1 MMDRVQIPAQGEDKE
16 ALLEQM
22 QSFRSGDADWKAG
35 KTWSLVYY
43 AGQEHY
49 DFLKKAHNLFFSENA
64 LNPMAFKSLKQF
76 ESEVVQMT
84 CSMLH
89 GPDTAVGTMTSGG
102 TESILMAVKAYR
114 DRARKKKPWILRP
127 EMVIP
132 STLHVA
138 FYKAAH
144 YFGIKTKVVPFGDD
158 YRADVKAMKKA
169 MGPNTIMI
177 AASAPQYP
185 HGVIDPIEELGAI
198 AKSKNIPFH
207 VDACFGGFM
216 LPWLEKLGVAL
227 PAWDYRVPGV
237 TSISADV
244 HKYCYAAK
252 GASVITYR
260 DMEYMK
266 HQFFVETKWC
276 GGVYASPSMPGT
288 RPGGSIAAA
297 WAAMR
302 AMGEDGYMGLAAE
315 ALEATR
321 MMREGVAQIE
331 GLKVLGQLN
340 STVCTWG
347 SDDDNIDLYAVA
359 DQMADKGWNTD
370 RQQNPACVHCT
381 VNAHNKS
388 AVPDYLADLQEA
400 VDHVRAHPELK
411 NEGEAAM
418 YGLMAKV
425 PVKGLV
431 QHSVR
436 KVMEGMYSPSGEV
449 PDLSKVGEDDDDVV
463 MSFINKYGDK
473 AMGAL
478 EKLEATKNKLVGALN
493 FRKW

>member
-1 MMDRVQIPAQGEDKE
+1 MDRIKIPAAGEDKE
-16 ALLEQM
+16 ELLEEM
-22 QSFRSGDADWKAG
+22 QRFRENDADWKAG

-43 AGQEHY
+43 AGEEHY
-49 DFLKKAHNLFFSENA
+49 EFLKKAHNLFFSENA
-64 LNPMAFKSLKQF
+64 LNPMAFQSLKRF

-89 GPDTAVGTMTSGG
+89 GPENAVGTKTSGG

-144 YFGIKTKVVPFGDD
+144 YFNIKTKVIPFGDD

-169 MGPNTIMI
+169 IGPNTIML

-185 HGVIDPIEELGAI
+185 HGVVDPIEEIGAI
-198 AKSKNIPFH
+198 AHAKGIPLH
-207 VDACFGGFM
+207 VDGCFGGFM
-216 LPWLEKLGVAL
+216 LPWLEKLGLDV
-227 PAWDYRVPGV
+227 PTWDYRVPGV

-244 HKYCYAAK
+244 HKYGYAAK

-288 RPGGSIAAA
+288 RPGGTIAAA
-297 WAAMR
+297 WAALMS
-302 AMGEDGYMGLAAE
+302 MGEDGYMTLAKE
-315 ALEATR
+315 ALEATKL
-321 MMREGVAQIE
+321 MRAGVSQID
-331 GLKVLGQLN
+331 GLKVLGALN
-340 STVCTWG
+340 STVCTWA
-347 SDDDNIDLYAVA
+347 SDSEDVDLYAVA
-359 DQMADKGWNTD
+359 DQMAEKGWNTD

-388 AVPDYLADLQEA
+388 IVPDYLADLEEA
-400 VDHVRAHPELK
+400 VAYVRAHPELK

-449 PDLSKVGEDDDDVV
+449 PDLSKVGEGDDDMV

-478 EKLEATKNKLVGALN
+478 EKLDKAKNKLAGVLTG
-493 FRKW
+493 RKW